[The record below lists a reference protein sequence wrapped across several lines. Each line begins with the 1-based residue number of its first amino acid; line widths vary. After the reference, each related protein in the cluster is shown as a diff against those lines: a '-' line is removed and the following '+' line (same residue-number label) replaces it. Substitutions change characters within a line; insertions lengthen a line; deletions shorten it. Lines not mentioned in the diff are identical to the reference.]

1 MFCVVQPKI
10 SRESMT
16 HHLLRLYWL
25 IQKKIPAPLMVELL
39 SRISIDGQVNIN
51 SSLSHTLSNISITQD
66 ENFNLM
72 FATPLMANSLNL
84 NSAYIIRCLQIFQ

>member
-51 SSLSHTLSNISITQD
+51 SSLSHTESNISITQD
-66 ENFNLM
+66 ENFNFNLT
-72 FATPLMANSLNL
+72 FAVPLMANSLNL
-84 NSAYIIRCLQIFQ
+84 NSPYC